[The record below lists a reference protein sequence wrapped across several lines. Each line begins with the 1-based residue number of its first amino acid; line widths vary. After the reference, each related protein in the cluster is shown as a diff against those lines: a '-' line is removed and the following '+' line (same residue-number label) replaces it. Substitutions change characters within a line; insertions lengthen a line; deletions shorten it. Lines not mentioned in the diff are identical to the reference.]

1 MKLNKEKFLKSELG
15 GNLQE
20 CVTAWDHWLTELR
33 KFNIDTVGQK
43 YRETRKAADWCQAQ
57 WEVFQTVMR
66 QFYNIEYHFSRTD
79 EYFGVCT
86 EDETDWLFKVER
98 EVLEQFIYSTYTIV
112 LPIIVT
118 ALMGYVVWLLKNQK
132 KDRDANSKG
141 TMLLLR
147 VQLIEYHDKYMR
159 LGDIPS
165 YAYENFM
172 EMYDAYHALGGNGMI
187 TKMMHEIEELHLK
200 KKEV

>member
-1 MKLNKEKFLKSELG
+1 MFLNPFPVTHPIHDDRERIKEPVAAGKSQRNERTVWTMKLNKEKFLKSELG

-20 CVTAWDHWLTELR
+20 CVTAWNHWLTELR

-86 EDETDWLFKVER
+86 EDEADWLFKVER
-98 EVLEQFIYSTYTIV
+98 EV
-112 LPIIVT
+112 
-118 ALMGYVVWLLKNQK
+118 
-132 KDRDANSKG
+132 
-141 TMLLLR
+141 
-147 VQLIEYHDKYMR
+147 
-159 LGDIPS
+159 
-165 YAYENFM
+165 
-172 EMYDAYHALGGNGMI
+172 
-187 TKMMHEIEELHLK
+187 
-200 KKEV
+200 

>member
-66 QFYNIEYHFSRTD
+66 QFYNIEYHFSR
-79 EYFGVCT
+79 
-86 EDETDWLFKVER
+86 KV
-98 EVLEQFIYSTYTIV
+98 
-112 LPIIVT
+112 
-118 ALMGYVVWLLKNQK
+118 
-132 KDRDANSKG
+132 KG
-141 TMLLLR
+141 
-147 VQLIEYHDKYMR
+147 
-159 LGDIPS
+159 
-165 YAYENFM
+165 
-172 EMYDAYHALGGNGMI
+172 
-187 TKMMHEIEELHLK
+187 
-200 KKEV
+200 

>member
-1 MKLNKEKFLKSELG
+1 MTQHFVFESVPGYSPIHDDREQIKEPVAAGKSQRNERKVWTMKLNKEKFLKSELG

-98 EVLEQFIYSTYTIV
+98 EV
-112 LPIIVT
+112 
-118 ALMGYVVWLLKNQK
+118 
-132 KDRDANSKG
+132 
-141 TMLLLR
+141 
-147 VQLIEYHDKYMR
+147 
-159 LGDIPS
+159 
-165 YAYENFM
+165 
-172 EMYDAYHALGGNGMI
+172 
-187 TKMMHEIEELHLK
+187 
-200 KKEV
+200 

>member
-1 MKLNKEKFLKSELG
+1 MKPPVIKEPVAAGKSQRNERGGAWTMKLNKEKFLKSELG

-66 QFYNIEYHFSRTD
+66 QFYNVEYHFSRTD

-98 EVLEQFIYSTYTIV
+98 EV
-112 LPIIVT
+112 
-118 ALMGYVVWLLKNQK
+118 
-132 KDRDANSKG
+132 
-141 TMLLLR
+141 
-147 VQLIEYHDKYMR
+147 
-159 LGDIPS
+159 
-165 YAYENFM
+165 
-172 EMYDAYHALGGNGMI
+172 
-187 TKMMHEIEELHLK
+187 
-200 KKEV
+200 

>member
-1 MKLNKEKFLKSELG
+1 MKLQQIIGFKGIDVSLIDERGEISAMYNGVPQNKIGIRTDVLENVSKPIGIKMAVRSMAPKVIVADEIGNYNDIEAINYAACSGVKGIFTAHSLNYETMKLNKEKFLKSELG

-98 EVLEQFIYSTYTIV
+98 EV
-112 LPIIVT
+112 
-118 ALMGYVVWLLKNQK
+118 
-132 KDRDANSKG
+132 
-141 TMLLLR
+141 
-147 VQLIEYHDKYMR
+147 
-159 LGDIPS
+159 
-165 YAYENFM
+165 
-172 EMYDAYHALGGNGMI
+172 
-187 TKMMHEIEELHLK
+187 
-200 KKEV
+200 

>member
-1 MKLNKEKFLKSELG
+1 MTQHFVFESVPGYSPIHDDREQIKEPVAAGKSQRNERTVWTMKLNKEKFLKSELG

-98 EVLEQFIYSTYTIV
+98 EV
-112 LPIIVT
+112 
-118 ALMGYVVWLLKNQK
+118 
-132 KDRDANSKG
+132 
-141 TMLLLR
+141 
-147 VQLIEYHDKYMR
+147 
-159 LGDIPS
+159 
-165 YAYENFM
+165 
-172 EMYDAYHALGGNGMI
+172 
-187 TKMMHEIEELHLK
+187 
-200 KKEV
+200 

>member
-66 QFYNIEYHFSRTD
+66 QFYNDLWRKPLSGFFPGRQA
-79 EYFGVCT
+79 G
-86 EDETDWLFKVER
+86 R
-98 EVLEQFIYSTYTIV
+98 RGLEM
-112 LPIIVT
+112 P
-118 ALMGYVVWLLKNQK
+118 K
-132 KDRDANSKG
+132 
-141 TMLLLR
+141 LR
-147 VQLIEYHDKYMR
+147 V
-159 LGDIPS
+159 
-165 YAYENFM
+165 
-172 EMYDAYHALGGNGMI
+172 
-187 TKMMHEIEELHLK
+187 
-200 KKEV
+200 

>member
-66 QFYNIEYHFSRTD
+66 QFYNIEYHFSRTIKSI
-79 EYFGVCT
+79 CI
-86 EDETDWLFKVER
+86 WLSEVHSDAGRLQGYKVR
-98 EVLEQFIYSTYTIV
+98 
-112 LPIIVT
+112 
-118 ALMGYVVWLLKNQK
+118 
-132 KDRDANSKG
+132 
-141 TMLLLR
+141 
-147 VQLIEYHDKYMR
+147 
-159 LGDIPS
+159 
-165 YAYENFM
+165 
-172 EMYDAYHALGGNGMI
+172 
-187 TKMMHEIEELHLK
+187 
-200 KKEV
+200 

>member
-33 KFNIDTVGQK
+33 KFNIDAVGQK

-57 WEVFQTVMR
+57 FEVFQTVMR

-86 EDETDWLFKVER
+86 EDETDWLFKVDNGEPSLIQLYHLRKIR
-98 EVLEQFIYSTYTIV
+98 ESG
-112 LPIIVT
+112 
-118 ALMGYVVWLLKNQK
+118 GYGILLFP
-132 KDRDANSKG
+132 KDFEKFKGFNEHKSKSNAWY
-141 TMLLLR
+141 L
-147 VQLIEYHDKYMR
+147 
-159 LGDIPS
+159 S
-165 YAYENFM
+165 N
-172 EMYDAYHALGGNGMI
+172 
-187 TKMMHEIEELHLK
+187 IEEQKRWKIKLEE
-200 KKEV
+200 KEI

>member
-1 MKLNKEKFLKSELG
+1 MVNVAAGKNQRNGRKVWTMKLNKEKFLKSELG

-79 EYFGVCT
+79 EYFSVCT

-98 EVLEQFIYSTYTIV
+98 EV
-112 LPIIVT
+112 
-118 ALMGYVVWLLKNQK
+118 
-132 KDRDANSKG
+132 
-141 TMLLLR
+141 
-147 VQLIEYHDKYMR
+147 
-159 LGDIPS
+159 
-165 YAYENFM
+165 
-172 EMYDAYHALGGNGMI
+172 
-187 TKMMHEIEELHLK
+187 
-200 KKEV
+200 

>member
-1 MKLNKEKFLKSELG
+1 MTQHFVFESVPGYSPIHDDRERIKEPVAAGKSQRNERKVWTMKLNKEKFLKSELG

-86 EDETDWLFKVER
+86 EDETDGQPGF
-98 EVLEQFIYSTYTIV
+98 T
-112 LPIIVT
+112 
-118 ALMGYVVWLLKNQK
+118 GYEF
-132 KDRDANSKG
+132 D
-141 TMLLLR
+141 
-147 VQLIEYHDKYMR
+147 LIEYDKDEYIKIQAEKNADLENEITQAQIAMCE
-159 LGDIPS
+159 I
-165 YAYENFM
+165 YE
-172 EMYDAYHALGGNGMI
+172 
-187 TKMMHEIEELHLK
+187 MMG
-200 KKEV
+200 

>member
-57 WEVFQTVMR
+57 WEVFQTVMH

-98 EVLEQFIYSTYTIV
+98 EV
-112 LPIIVT
+112 
-118 ALMGYVVWLLKNQK
+118 
-132 KDRDANSKG
+132 
-141 TMLLLR
+141 
-147 VQLIEYHDKYMR
+147 
-159 LGDIPS
+159 
-165 YAYENFM
+165 
-172 EMYDAYHALGGNGMI
+172 
-187 TKMMHEIEELHLK
+187 
-200 KKEV
+200 